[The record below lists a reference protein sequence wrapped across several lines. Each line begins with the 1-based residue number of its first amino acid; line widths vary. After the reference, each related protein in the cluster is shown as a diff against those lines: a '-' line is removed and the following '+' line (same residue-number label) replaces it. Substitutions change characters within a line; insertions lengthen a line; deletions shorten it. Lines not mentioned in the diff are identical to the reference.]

1 MVMSIIIMVLFYY
14 DVRFNDVQL
23 LVKKALHV
31 LQCNLT
37 LGITVRIKTFIFFK
51 NIKNV
56 IRIFVED
63 LYLKQ
68 IYSILCKFILHK
80 ETKSPLLPKKWIV
93 CLHTKIKKKKRHQ
106 KRALEGTG
114 CQCSAEEGYTL
125 SYHHLQLM
133 CVVKQLSC
141 VNFLFLYI
149 KYNHWVCS
157 ERYTGVKV
165 SIDVCCS
172 TYDGAQTT

>member
-1 MVMSIIIMVLFYY
+1 MVMSIIIMVLFYCG
-14 DVRFNDVQL
+14 VRFNDVQL

-37 LGITVRIKTFIFFK
+37 SGISRITVRIKTFIFFK

-93 CLHTKIKKKKRHQ
+93 CLHTKIKKKRDIRKV
-106 KRALEGTG
+106 
-114 CQCSAEEGYTL
+114 
-125 SYHHLQLM
+125 HLKGQDASVLQRKGIL
-133 CVVKQLSC
+133 CLITIYS
-141 VNFLFLYI
+141 
-149 KYNHWVCS
+149 
-157 ERYTGVKV
+157 
-165 SIDVCCS
+165 
-172 TYDGAQTT
+172 